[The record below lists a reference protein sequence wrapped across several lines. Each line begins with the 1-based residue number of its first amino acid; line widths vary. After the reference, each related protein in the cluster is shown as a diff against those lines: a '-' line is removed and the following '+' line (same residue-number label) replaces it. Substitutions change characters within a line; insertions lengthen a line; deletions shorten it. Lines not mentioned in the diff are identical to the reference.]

1 MKGVRIMVYI
11 AHWYDQNDTVDD
23 PTPITAN
30 GKAEAE
36 RIAYTHY
43 NGNPPKPMLWLEE
56 KG

>member
-1 MKGVRIMVYI
+1 MTFI
-11 AHWYDQNDTVDD
+11 AHWYDQNGTVDD

-30 GKAEAE
+30 DKTEAE